1 MVKLT
6 NLEDQMD
13 KTEESVISTKCITGH
28 KFKVPK
34 EKIQA
39 SSSGKSFVTLCP
51 KCNKVARLR
60 KEEVFQLFGINPR
73 DHVAVG
79 NLFASLTNQSTQPVV
94 SGVPTNGASFQDTV
108 SAGGAKFQKSKPI
121 VEEDEIDDEDD
132 LDDEEDD
139 DEDQEDEEDEDDKE
153 YTAQV
158 ETAPDVTG
166 KKKTVQRFRTVSDE
180 EDDEADDEEDERE
193 RTPVKAKK
201 PAKKTRTRRVRD
213 VVSSDEEEDEEDEE
227 PEDRR
232 SRKTA
237 RKSIDEDEPMDP
249 NDILKDVIDESG
261 IDDVSR
267 DHIFDYID
275 LQPDGWQ
282 PSAIQGVIEMYVS
295 PASARKISQRYQAEL
310 YREQKRRE
318 REQRLLNMMGAPS
331 GNIRLDD
338 NRGMGVP
345 PFNNPVGR
353 GNPPIGAPF
362 MNAPRMDQ
370 YGRDQYGNDPY
381 GDGQYRDPR
390 AYNDPRMVPV
400 SVPMRQAP
408 SVSPMQVKQMITEE
422 MTTQFEK
429 LQNAL
434 TQTKR
439 EDALQNEIA
448 QMRALMFDVIKS
460 KATEQ
465 NAPPQQK
472 QTDPLLASL
481 LTNQSDLN
489 KTLLMNTL
497 DKSNKE
503 DPMQKILLQELMELK
518 KVRSAPPLT
527 HTTEELTQRIQLQK
541 LANDLELAQA
551 EFRDK
556 AEGRVFARDL
566 AGQALTK
573 IGESF
578 ATAYLESQR
587 TAAMQAA
594 QSQSMGLTPPPVAQ
608 IVPPEPVVAE
618 SAQKSAPQIDASA
631 QPRVSTSQLDERE
644 AEKYHVKGVT
654 QEDGSITIP
663 CPTCGS
669 DIIARPGD
677 TRVVCNMCGSAFTA
691 GSPQQ
696 HEYAT
701 GETQE
706 AEPQTQEAPSK
717 YQGSTQEVEEPPRK
731 MPKGIL

>member
-1 MVKLT
+1 
-6 NLEDQMD
+6 
-13 KTEESVISTKCITGH
+13 
-28 KFKVPK
+28 
-34 EKIQA
+34 
-39 SSSGKSFVTLCP
+39 
-51 KCNKVARLR
+51 
-60 KEEVFQLFGINPR
+60 
-73 DHVAVG
+73 
-79 NLFASLTNQSTQPVV
+79 
-94 SGVPTNGASFQDTV
+94 
-108 SAGGAKFQKSKPI
+108 
-121 VEEDEIDDEDD
+121 
-132 LDDEEDD
+132 
-139 DEDQEDEEDEDDKE
+139 
-153 YTAQV
+153 
-158 ETAPDVTG
+158 
-166 KKKTVQRFRTVSDE
+166 
-180 EDDEADDEEDERE
+180 
-193 RTPVKAKK
+193 
-201 PAKKTRTRRVRD
+201 
-213 VVSSDEEEDEEDEE
+213 
-227 PEDRR
+227 
-232 SRKTA
+232 
-237 RKSIDEDEPMDP
+237 MDP
-249 NDILKDVIDESG
+249 
-261 IDDVSR
+261 
-267 DHIFDYID
+267 
-275 LQPDGWQ
+275 
-282 PSAIQGVIEMYVS
+282 
-295 PASARKISQRYQAEL
+295 
-310 YREQKRRE
+310 
-318 REQRLLNMMGAPS
+318 
-331 GNIRLDD
+331 
-338 NRGMGVP
+338 
-345 PFNNPVGR
+345 
-353 GNPPIGAPF
+353 
-362 MNAPRMDQ
+362 

-390 AYNDPRMVPV
+390 AYNDPRMAPMA
-400 SVPMRQAP
+400 VPMRQAP

-465 NAPPQQK
+465 NAPAAQK

-481 LTNQSDLN
+481 LSNQSDLN

-497 DKSNKE
+497 NASNKE

-594 QSQSMGLTPPPVAQ
+594 QSQSMGLTPPPAAQ

-631 QPRVSTSQLDERE
+631 QPRVSASQPDERE

-706 AEPQTQEAPSK
+706 AASQTQEAASQTQEADP
-717 YQGSTQEVEEPPRK
+717 GSTQEVEEPPRK